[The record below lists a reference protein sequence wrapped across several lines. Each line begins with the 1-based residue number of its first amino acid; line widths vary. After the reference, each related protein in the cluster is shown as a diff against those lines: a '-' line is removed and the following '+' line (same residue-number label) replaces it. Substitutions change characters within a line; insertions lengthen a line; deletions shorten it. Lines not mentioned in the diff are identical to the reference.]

1 MIEMLNIGLRFLIEL
16 IGLIIYGYWGFRV
29 GNTSIQ
35 KGLLCILIPLVIACI
50 WGLFGSPK
58 ANISLSAPTHFIL
71 EMFIFLLPVVLLMNV
86 NKIGL
91 AYVFGGIF
99 IVNKIL
105 LHYYES

>member
-1 MIEMLNIGLRFLIEL
+1 MLETLNIGLRFLIEL
-16 IGLIIYGYWGFRV
+16 IGLILYGYWGFRI

-35 KGLLCILIPLVIACI
+35 KGLLSILIPLVIACI
-50 WGLFGSPK
+50 WGVFGSPN
-58 ANISLSAPTHFIL
+58 ANISLSTTTHFIL

-99 IVNKIL
+99 IINKIL
-105 LHYYES
+105 LLYYES